1 MGILD
6 VKVFWKN
13 GQSPVDIRLKKPIN
27 IKCIIKYWDTI
38 QRICISLKERKTT
51 QATLVRKLAGYK
63 NNHPLLEA

>member
-1 MGILD
+1 
-6 VKVFWKN
+6 
-13 GQSPVDIRLKKPIN
+13 LKKPIN